1 MEASVLIDALDVVNL
16 LDENAKTDGL
26 YIDQVEARIQLQAL
40 TRIKEIGEDAGQS
53 GIVKCVA
60 LLPQWNAVEAA
71 ITAAVETKGSL
82 DTDVAS
88 ILSYA
93 SIFDDTLTFDK
104 ATELPVIDF
113 PTLQAQLDS
122 NVHEMMQTLENTTE
136 AVRRTKLVEC
146 LGQTI
151 ESIGKKSDHILQWA
165 AKTLLEFIK
174 IVSEDYM
181 LEAEAMARTVLMV
194 NQLVAVGQRSAVLTL
209 KELRRHSIFKQ
220 LIGKF
225 KKPTVD
231 ALEKLKGSH
240 PAIKQASDIAHFIV
254 ACRENYNPTHS
265 SEETLTAFFQARDG
279 LERQHRSLSEG
290 PLRTALTGFLKVFDV
305 TDVAKARLIGFLPQV
320 QAPQLDVSCKM

>member
-1 MEASVLIDALDVVNL
+1 M
-16 LDENAKTDGL
+16 
-26 YIDQVEARIQLQAL
+26 
-40 TRIKEIGEDAGQS
+40 
-53 GIVKCVA
+53 
-60 LLPQWNAVEAA
+60 
-71 ITAAVETKGSL
+71 
-82 DTDVAS
+82 
-88 ILSYA
+88 
-93 SIFDDTLTFDK
+93 
-104 ATELPVIDF
+104 
-113 PTLQAQLDS
+113 
-122 NVHEMMQTLENTTE
+122 
-136 AVRRTKLVEC
+136 
-146 LGQTI
+146 GQTI
-151 ESIGKKSDHILQWA
+151 ASIGKNADHILQWA

-320 QAPQLDVSCKM
+320 QAPQLDVPCKM